1 MRLSGKSVLIFAL
14 AQLLFFSFPA
24 FAAQSITVT
33 SPNGGETWTI
43 GSTVTISWTSSN
55 VSYVYLDLTNA
66 AGGYGY
72 GDSITNLVNVVGNP
86 GTTSWTIPTNVNAGT
101 YKLKIGTCSAKAN
114 RNDCGGASIADVY
127 DYSDGTITLAAAPTT
142 TTTTAGCS
150 ADSDCAITGTTWAGA
165 TFCDSTGLKVEQY
178 KVAPTCQSG
187 TCIFTTSVQAVKE
200 DCSSSN
206 KICDF
211 TTAGGGVYACIAGT
225 PPSAC
230 AANAQITTRCICGS
244 GVYGGAYYTWSGYDP
259 GVCCGSGSSA
269 SQISPGPCPTTTT
282 FSQTTTTAMSNAT
295 NATSNQTATT
305 APLTPAQT
313 SPQRGDQGNAT
324 ATTQYLTTTT
334 NIFSNATISNT
345 CPVPNGMGVY
355 SNGLCVI
362 NFCNPRYYDCDGN
375 SVNGCESSRPCGTPA
390 SPETPTAG
398 KKQTQCSDNDGGISI
413 YSHGFATDKDGKISE
428 DACAENN
435 LTEYYCK
442 DGEVSM
448 HETTCANGC
457 NDGACVSPLAK
468 LIQDLIAL
476 LKSIFNL
483 K

>member
-1 MRLSGKSVLIFAL
+1 MCLSGKSVLFLAL

-127 DYSDGTITLAAAPTT
+127 DY
-142 TTTTAGCS
+142 
-150 ADSDCAITGTTWAGA
+150 
-165 TFCDSTGLKVEQY
+165 CDSTGLKVEQY

-375 SVNGCESSRPCGTPA
+375 SVNGCESSR
-390 SPETPTAG
+390 
-398 KKQTQCSDNDGGISI
+398 
-413 YSHGFATDKDGKISE
+413 
-428 DACAENN
+428 AC
-435 LTEYYCK
+435 
-442 DGEVSM
+442 
-448 HETTCANGC
+448 
-457 NDGACVSPLAK
+457 
-468 LIQDLIAL
+468 
-476 LKSIFNL
+476 
-483 K
+483 

>member
-1 MRLSGKSVLIFAL
+1 MCLSGKSVLFLAL

-200 DCSSSN
+200 DCSSSG

-211 TTAGGGVYACIAGT
+211 TTTGGGVYACIAGT
-225 PPSAC
+225 PPASC
-230 AANAQITTRCICGS
+230 PLNTQLTTRCICGS
-244 GVYGGAYYTWSGYDP
+244 NYADSYNIQNWAYN
-259 GVCCGSGSSA
+259 CCASGSGTNLIGGSS
-269 SQISPGPCPTTTT
+269 CPTCSS
-282 FSQTTTTAMSNAT
+282 SQLSNCY
-295 NATSNQTATT
+295 NQT
-305 APLTPAQT
+305 
-313 SPQRGDQGNAT
+313 SC
-324 ATTQYLTTTT
+324 T
-334 NIFSNATISNT
+334 N
-345 CPVPNGMGVY
+345 V
-355 SNGLCVI
+355 
-362 NFCNPRYYDCDGN
+362 
-375 SVNGCESSRPCGTPA
+375 
-390 SPETPTAG
+390 
-398 KKQTQCSDNDGGISI
+398 GG
-413 YSHGFATDKDGKISE
+413 YW
-428 DACAENN
+428 
-435 LTEYYCK
+435 
-442 DGEVSM
+442 
-448 HETTCANGC
+448 
-457 NDGACVSPLAK
+457 
-468 LIQDLIAL
+468 
-476 LKSIFNL
+476 
-483 K
+483 

>member
-1 MRLSGKSVLIFAL
+1 MRLSGKSFLFIAL
-14 AQLLFFSFPA
+14 AQLLFFSFSA
-24 FAAQSITVT
+24 FAAQSISVT

-43 GSTVTISWTSSN
+43 GSTVTITWSSNN

-86 GTTSWTIPTNVNAGT
+86 GQASWTIPTNAKAGS

-114 RNDCGGASIADVY
+114 RNDCGGGSIADVY
-127 DYSDGTITLAAAPTT
+127 DFSDGTITLAAA

-150 ADSDCAITGTTWAGA
+150 SDSDCAITGTTWAGA
-165 TFCDSTGLKVEQY
+165 TFCDSTGLKVSQY

-200 DCSSSN
+200 DCSVSN

-211 TTAGGGVYACIAGT
+211 TTAGDGVYACIAGT

-259 GVCCGSGSSA
+259 GYCCGSGSNA
-269 SQISPGPCPTTTT
+269 NQISPGPCPTTTT
-282 FSQTTTTAMSNAT
+282 FSQTTTTAPSNAT
-295 NATSNQTATT
+295 NATSNQIATT
-305 APLTPAQT
+305 LQT
-313 SPQRGDQGNAT
+313 YPQQTNQGST
-324 ATTQYLTTTT
+324 TTTQYLTTTT

-345 CPVPNGMGVY
+345 CSVPNGMGY
-355 SNGLCVI
+355 YYNGLCAI
-362 NFCNPRYYDCDGN
+362 NYCNPTYYNCDGN
-375 SVNGCESSRPCGTPA
+375 SVNGCESTRPCGTPA
-390 SPETPTAG
+390 SPETPASG

-413 YSHGFATDKDGKISE
+413 YTHGFATDKDGKISE
-428 DACAENN
+428 DVCAENN
-435 LTEYYCK
+435 LTEFYCK
-442 DGEVSM
+442 DGEVTSY
-448 HETTCANGC
+448 ENSCANGC
-457 NDGACVSPLAK
+457 NDGACVSTLAK

-476 LKSIFNL
+476 LKSIFGL